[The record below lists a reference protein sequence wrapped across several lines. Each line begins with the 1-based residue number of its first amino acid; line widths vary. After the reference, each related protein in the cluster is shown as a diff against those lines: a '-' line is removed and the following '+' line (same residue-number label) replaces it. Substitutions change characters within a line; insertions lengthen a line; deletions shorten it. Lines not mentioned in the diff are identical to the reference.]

1 MISGQ
6 QALRSIEQ
14 ATAAI
19 RGQESEFVALLR
31 SADED
36 LARLRAERTGLFR
49 QFAIVRLDV
58 LQSEKIG
65 TELASAERRALQLIA
80 DGKSALDTLSVRLG
94 EAQAARQ
101 KAEEDRHS
109 KAEEVTRI
117 LGELEELQARVEPQV
132 RGSTEW
138 IAQKGSAD
146 QAERIFLAADSKASG
161 AEADRAAK
169 GKPYENDPLFM
180 YLWRRGFG
188 TSQYASGYFVRF
200 FDEKVAALVG
210 YQGARANY
218 AMLNEIPA
226 RLREHAERRRAS
238 LETERHKQLLIEQ
251 AGLAAAGSGEIE
263 KRLEAARLAL
273 FEADGRLREADKV
286 IESLDRARD
295 KAIQTDDQSPY
306 GQAVRILAEADSREP
321 LGDLYRKAARTRSGD
336 DDAMVRQIEGLDQRI
351 AKAEQ
356 DRVSI
361 RRKAQ
366 EVAQRRAEIE
376 AQRAQFHRMGYDNP
390 MAQFRNENVIA
401 EVLGGIIQGAV
412 QGAVLGNVL
421 QGGYHERPRRADSG
435 FGGGDGFNFPFPGGG
450 GGWIDR
456 GGGGFGG
463 GGGGDGFTTGGSF

>member
-1 MISGQ
+1 
-6 QALRSIEQ
+6 
-14 ATAAI
+14 
-19 RGQESEFVALLR
+19 
-31 SADED
+31 
-36 LARLRAERTGLFR
+36 LFR

-65 TELASAERRALQLIA
+65 AELASAERRALQLIA
-80 DGKSALDTLSVRLG
+80 EGKSALDALSARLG

-138 IAQKGSAD
+138 IAQKGLVD
-146 QAERIFLAADSKASG
+146 QAERIFLAADTKASQ

-180 YLWRRGFG
+180 YLWSRGFG
-188 TSQYASGYFVRF
+188 TSKYASGYFVRF

-210 YQGARANY
+210 YHGARANY

-226 RLREHAERRRAS
+226 RLREHAERRRTN
-238 LETERHKQLLIEQ
+238 LETERRKQLLIEQ

-263 KRLEAARLAL
+263 KRLETARLAL
-273 FEADGRLREADKV
+273 FEADGRLREADKL

-295 KAIQTDDQSPY
+295 RAVQTDDQSPY

-351 AKAEQ
+351 AKAEL
-356 DRVSI
+356 DRASI

-421 QGGYHERPRRADSG
+421 QGGYYERPRRADSG

-450 GGWIDR
+450 GWIDPG

-463 GGGGDGFTTGGSF
+463 GGWGGDGGGGDGFTTGGSF